1 MFQITDEASNR
12 SDWTVQISATDLETG
27 EAIDFSVATA
37 ITVAV
42 KDESGCQMLLATLL
56 NGKVTLPDVGS
67 VQFAFT
73 EADMAQLCP
82 ATYQIG
88 STYTTP
94 DGTYQLF
101 VGSVSVYDGVVSR

>member
-101 VGSVSVYDGVVSR
+101 VGSVSVYEGVVPR